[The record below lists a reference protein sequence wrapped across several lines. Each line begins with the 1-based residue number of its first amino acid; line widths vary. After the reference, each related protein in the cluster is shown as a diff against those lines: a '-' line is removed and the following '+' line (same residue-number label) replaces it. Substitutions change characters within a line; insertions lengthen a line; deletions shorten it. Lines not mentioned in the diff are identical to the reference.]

1 MEKIKTILTK
11 ETKLENYLL
20 AILSVTAVIIGILIL
35 SNVIAVSSQ
44 KELLDDNPNLFAW
57 IIIIVGIIGG
67 LISFFQIKSE
77 KEEKN
82 SKKDK

>member
-1 MEKIKTILTK
+1 MGKIKTILTK

-67 LISFFQIKSE
+67 LISFFQIKNE

>member
-1 MEKIKTILTK
+1 MGKIKTILTK
-11 ETKLENYLL
+11 ETKFENYLL

-44 KELLDDNPNLFAW
+44 KELLGDNPNLFAW
-57 IIIIVGIIGG
+57 IIIIVGIIVG